1 MKNDFFYL
9 FALVFVFAINMG
21 CSSVNIQEAKYKVVE
36 KDGNFEIRDYAP
48 QILAETIIDGSF
60 ENAGNKAFR
69 RLYRYIS
76 GNNQL
81 KLKVDMTTPVSQK
94 ATSKA
99 IKMTAPV
106 SQQQVEDKWIVS
118 FMMPASYTMETIP
131 HPNDP
136 KVKLRKI
143 PSRRMAAVCYS
154 GVWSKE
160 NYLKNKARLDAWM
173 QRKDLVGT
181 GNPVWARYNPPY
193 TLWFL
198 RRNEILIE
206 LKTKN

>member
-1 MKNDFFYL
+1 M

-36 KDGNFEIRDYAP
+36 KDSNFEIRDYAP

-69 RLYRYIS
+69 RLYSYIS

-81 KLKVDMTTPVSQK
+81 QLKVDMTTPVSQK

-131 HPNDP
+131 QPNDP

-154 GVWSKE
+154 GAWSKE
-160 NYLKNKARLDAWM
+160 NYLKNKARLDTWM
-173 QRKDLVGT
+173 QRKDLVGI

>member
-81 KLKVDMTTPVSQK
+81 QLKVDMTTPVSQK

-106 SQQQVEDKWIVS
+106 SQQQIEDKWIVS

-131 HPNDP
+131 QPNDP